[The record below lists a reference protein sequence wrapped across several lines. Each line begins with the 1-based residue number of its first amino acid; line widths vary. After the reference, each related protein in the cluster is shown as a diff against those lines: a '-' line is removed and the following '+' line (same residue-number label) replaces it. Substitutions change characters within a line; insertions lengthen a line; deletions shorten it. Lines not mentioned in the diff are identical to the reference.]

1 MLCGFIAYSIKQNAI
16 SGRTRQ
22 RGGVRVGR
30 QQQGGR
36 RGRRKELGAKRSRS
50 GAGRRA
56 GKAAARAGRR
66 SGRRFGRQEAV
77 SQLYG
82 APSDAIVDSYGAP
95 GNQVDHKSAFNHVP
109 ITSNMKLFSVLR
121 LVSPTSLATGQAQP
135 QTTRPSTREAAPDR
149 DMRPSRGFQT
159 GQIGVGRG
167 VRGNL
172 CRR

>member
-1 MLCGFIAYSIKQNAI
+1 MWRFHIDNQAL
-16 SGRTRQ
+16 SGRARQ
-22 RGGVRVGR
+22 RGGVRAGR

-56 GKAAARAGRR
+56 GKAAARGGRR

-95 GNQVDHKSAFNHVP
+95 GNQVDHKSPFNH
-109 ITSNMKLFSVLR
+109 ILLT
-121 LVSPTSLATGQAQP
+121 
-135 QTTRPSTREAAPDR
+135 
-149 DMRPSRGFQT
+149 
-159 GQIGVGRG
+159 
-167 VRGNL
+167 
-172 CRR
+172 

>member
-1 MLCGFIAYSIKQNAI
+1 MKLKLLAIA
-16 SGRTRQ
+16 GRTRQ

-36 RGRRKELGAKRSRS
+36 RSRRKELGAKRSRS
-50 GAGRRA
+50 GAGRRT

-95 GNQVDHKSAFNHVP
+95 GNQVDQKSPFNHIP
-109 ITSNMKLFSVLR
+109 ITRNYSLFSR

-149 DMRPSRGFQT
+149 DMRPSQGFQT